1 MHFHCVWKSLKKV
14 SFWSENS
21 KLLWRGTAVHRAAQ
35 SDAVPRHHPF
45 KTNYLKNEFR
55 LGNSNEIFWD
65 DFQTLWPFWR
75 RISFSA
81 FDLFPDRSFY
91 RPDYCFHPRGPRGKN
106 YFALH
111 CFNVRLL
118 PYHWCIIHRALQPMA
133 NPVENWK
140 VWVSRSSL
148 WKTLSQ
154 DSRIHNGSRYSNHS
168 FGMIIG
174 STVFENRQKKSIA
187 RREAPRS

>member
-1 MHFHCVWKSLKKV
+1 MFENHSKKSHFEAKIQNCYEAARRRAMPCRAITHSKQTIWKMSFVLEIQMRYFGMIFKHCETFL
-14 SFWSENS
+14 E
-21 KLLWRGTAVHRAAQ
+21 
-35 SDAVPRHHPF
+35 
-45 KTNYLKNEFR
+45 
-55 LGNSNEIFWD
+55 
-65 DFQTLWPFWR
+65 

>member
-1 MHFHCVWKSLKKV
+1 MSFVLEIQMRYFGMIFEHCETFLK
-14 SFWSENS
+14 
-21 KLLWRGTAVHRAAQ
+21 
-35 SDAVPRHHPF
+35 
-45 KTNYLKNEFR
+45 
-55 LGNSNEIFWD
+55 
-65 DFQTLWPFWR
+65 

-174 STVFENRQKKSIA
+174 STVVENPPKSCIQYCERSELRLQKLIKNAKNGQFSEFLKTWLA
-187 RREAPRS
+187 VKQCYQTGHF